1 MSAHHLGQGG
11 PDEYQTPRSAIDP
24 LLDRLPWADSEEFR
38 TILEPAAG
46 NGNIVRAL
54 HDYGYSVVADDPGEG
69 TVGGGRDFVRDGPC
83 RLPGAD
89 AIITNPP
96 WSLKDDF
103 LRICIESRM
112 HWALLLPVTALGGAR
127 RQALYRRAGG
137 VSVLMLGGRTKFER
151 PDGGASSPHVEA
163 CWICSRGLLPE
174 PLVMHSP

>member
-24 LLDRLPWADSEEFR
+24 LLDRLPWVGKESHR
-38 TILEPAAG
+38 IILEPAAG

-54 HDYGYSVVADDPGEG
+54 HDRGYGVFADDPCDG
-69 TVGGGRDFVRDGPC
+69 TAGGGRDFVRDGP
-83 RLPGAD
+83 LHHAGAD

-103 LRICIESRM
+103 LRICIESRLP
-112 HWALLLPVTALGGAR
+112 WALLLPVTALGGAR
-127 RQALYRRAGG
+127 RQDLYRNAGG

-151 PDGGASSPHVEA
+151 PDGGTSSPHVEA
-163 CWICSRGLLPE
+163 CWICSRGLFPE
-174 PLVMHSP
+174 PLVMHAP